1 MGVVVKYLIGVDL
14 GTSSTKAALYTID
27 GVLMAEAAADVPL
40 LYPRPGVVEQDT
52 DDFYRTAAETV
63 GRCLRDSGVDPRAVA
78 AIAFDSQ
85 MAGIGSIDEQ
95 YRPATRFDSW
105 LDMRCQPY
113 IAWLNDNHAE
123 LITRLT
129 GCAPTCDHGPKIL
142 WWQHER
148 PDDFARIAKFLTP
161 SAYVA
166 GRMAGLS
173 ADRAFMD
180 YTFIHFSGL
189 CDNRA
194 GTWSAA
200 ICDTL
205 GVPLDVLPEIVEP
218 WRVIGQ
224 VTDAAARDF
233 GLAPGTPIAAGCGDT
248 AANALGAGIVRPGQL
263 FDVAGTASV
272 LAGCTDTFVADTT
285 HRALLTMRS
294 VIPGLWNPLAYIAG
308 GGQAL
313 RWFRDEFAN
322 DDRPPTADGRSDR
335 RPLTADHSLN
345 PAAEGQPSAVG
356 GQRSDDGYH
365 HMIAEASAIP
375 PGADGLFFSP
385 HLGGRICPATPEMRG
400 AWLGFS
406 WGHTRA
412 HFLRAILE
420 SVAYEYAWYLRV
432 LGEYIPNL
440 ELTEARAVGG
450 GARSDAWN
458 QIKADVL
465 GVPYQRLSRSEFGT
479 WGAALIAGKAV
490 GIYDDLAAVAAAHA
504 MPAGPPI
511 APSAPA
517 HATYRPLV
525 DRHVAL
531 QQQLVGIFTT

>member
-1 MGVVVKYLIGVDL
+1 MTQKQYLIGVDL
-14 GTSSTKAALYTID
+14 GTSSTKAALYRTD
-27 GVLMAEAAADVPL
+27 GTLVAEAGAEVPL
-40 LYPRPGVVEQDT
+40 YYPRPGVVEQEN
-52 DDFYRTAAETV
+52 DDFYRTAAATV
-63 GRCLRDSGVDPRAVA
+63 SQCVRESGIDPRQVA

-85 MAGIGSIDEQ
+85 MAGVGSVDEN

-113 IAWLNDNHAE
+113 IAYLNDHHAE

-129 GCAPTCDHGPKIL
+129 GCAPTCDHGPKIM

-148 PDDFARIAKFLTP
+148 PDEYARVSKFLMP

-166 GRMAGLS
+166 GRMAGLRG
-173 ADRAFMD
+173 DQAFMD

-189 CDNRA
+189 SDNRA

-205 GVPLDVLPEIVEP
+205 GVDMGRLPEIVEP
-218 WRVIGQ
+218 WRVIGE

-248 AANALGAGIVRPGQL
+248 AANALGAGVVRPGMI

-272 LAGCTDTFVADTT
+272 FAGCTDTFVADVE

-313 RWFRDEFAN
+313 RWFRDQFGPGAN
-322 DDRPPTADGRSDR
+322 GSSADDAYTA
-335 RPLTADHSLN
+335 
-345 PAAEGQPSAVG
+345 
-356 GQRSDDGYH
+356 
-365 HMIAEASAIP
+365 MIAEATDIP
-375 PGADGLFFSP
+375 PGAEGLFFSP

-406 WGHTRA
+406 WGHTRS
-412 HFLRAILE
+412 HFFRAILE
-420 SVAYEYAWYLRV
+420 SIAYEYAWYLSILR
-432 LGEYIPNL
+432 EAIPNL
-440 ELTEARAVGG
+440 QLTETRAVGG

-465 GVPYQRLSRSEFGT
+465 GVPYQRLSRAEFGT
-479 WGAALIAGKAV
+479 WGSAMIAGKAA
-490 GIYDDLAAVAAAHA
+490 GIYDDLAQTAIEHARPAGEPLRPAAARHE
-504 MPAGPPI
+504 
-511 APSAPA
+511 
-517 HATYRPLV
+517 TYRPLV
-525 DRHVAL
+525 ERYVRL
-531 QQQLVGIFTT
+531 QSDLAATFTS